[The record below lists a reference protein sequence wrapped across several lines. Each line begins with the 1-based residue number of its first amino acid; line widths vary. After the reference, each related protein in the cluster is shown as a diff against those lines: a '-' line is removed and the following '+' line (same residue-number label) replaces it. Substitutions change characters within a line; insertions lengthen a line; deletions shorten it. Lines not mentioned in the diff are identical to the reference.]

1 MAQETSPYD
10 AVIADLET
18 KCLQISGVIE
28 ALKQLR
34 TMGVPAIPSLT
45 QVPVRNASGSEI
57 PHDAFFQMTIPDAAK
72 KYLTLV
78 KRTKPMAD
86 IIEALMRGGLK
97 SSSKNVTNTI
107 RSILSR
113 EGSFVRVNGEW
124 GLAEWYPA
132 IRRDSRKTKV
142 QSGVKEDA
150 AIEAEA
156 PAEATGEK
164 TAQGQNNAP
173 AEPPMRERILSVL
186 QIAGNAPVTANLIA
200 DRTGLALGS
209 VRARLSLMVKRGE
222 VERVEAG
229 KYRLIT
235 STAGEKP

>member
-1 MAQETSPYD
+1 MTQETSPYD

-18 KCLQISGVIE
+18 KCLQITGVVE

-34 TMGVPAIPSLT
+34 TMGVPAFPGLT
-45 QVPVRNASGSEI
+45 QVPARNVSESEI

-72 KYLTLV
+72 KYMTLV

-142 QSGVKEDA
+142 QSGVKEGVA
-150 AIEAEA
+150 NEAEPAAEA
-156 PAEATGEK
+156 PGEK
-164 TAQGQNNAP
+164 TAQVQTKATT
-173 AEPPMRERILSVL
+173 EPPIRERVLSVL
-186 QIAGNAPVTANLIA
+186 RTTGNAPVTANLIA
-200 DRTGLALGS
+200 DRTGLPLGS
-209 VRARLSLMVKRGE
+209 VRARLSAMVKHGE

-229 KYRLIT
+229 QYRL
-235 STAGEKP
+235 SWLNQNL